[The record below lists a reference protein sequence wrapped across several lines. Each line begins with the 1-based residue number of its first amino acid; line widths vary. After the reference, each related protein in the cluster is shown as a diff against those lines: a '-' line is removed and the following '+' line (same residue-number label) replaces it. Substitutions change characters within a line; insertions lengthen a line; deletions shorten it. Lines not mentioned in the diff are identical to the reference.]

1 MPKTPQGA
9 ATSAA
14 REILT
19 RLHDVMAARTNAQ
32 AKLNQVVQIIGE
44 AMDSEVCS
52 IYLLR
57 DGVLELYATRGL
69 RQESVHVT
77 KLALGEG
84 LVGKIAEQV
93 ETLNLDE
100 ATSHPD
106 FAYKPE
112 TGEELYHSFAGVP
125 IVRREQAV
133 GVLAVQHEASRRY
146 AEIEIEALQTVA
158 MVLAELI
165 AGAGLIDETRSA
177 GAQRDQGPVRLTG
190 LKLVEGMGRG
200 HVVFHQPRIHIEHTV
215 AEDTEAERHRVYA
228 AFRQM
233 REQIERMTSQAEFG
247 VAGEHQDVL
256 NTYKMFAYDEGWGRR
271 INEAIDSGLTAEA
284 AIERVQQRTRM
295 RMREISD
302 PLLADRMHDLEDLS
316 NRLLRIVSGQL
327 GTAAQ
332 LGLRQD
338 SILIARNLGPAELLE
353 YDKRRLKGVVLEE
366 GSLTAHVTIVARAMG
381 VPVVGRVR
389 SIRRMVAEG
398 DFLLLDGNQG
408 AVFVRPT
415 PTMEDAFDAKLV
427 VTQKRRAEFA
437 AMRDLPPCSK
447 DNQRITLMVN
457 AGLRDDVAAL
467 DVTGADGIG
476 LFRTEFQF
484 LVSAT
489 LPQRERQQRLYRDVL
504 EAAGDRPVIF
514 RTVDIGGDKALP
526 YMKGNDADDREE
538 NPAMG
543 WRAIRLAL
551 DRDALMKAQAR
562 ALIEAAAGRTL
573 NVMFPMVSEPWEFDQ
588 AHALFEAQ
596 RKWVAARSRPVPHT
610 IRYGT
615 MLEVPALAEMLDV
628 LLPKLDFLSV
638 GTNDLTQFLF
648 AADRAHPKLAERYD
662 WLSPAILRFLARVTK
677 QTHAAGVQIGVCGE
691 MGGRTLEAMAL
702 IGLGI
707 ERLSITPAAIGP
719 VKAMIRSL
727 ETWRRC
733 APRCRAGWRRAP
745 TTCAACWAAGPPG
758 TASTSADRRIDRNR
772 RIRRG
777 LPFDTAP
784 GLL

>member
-1 MPKTPQGA
+1 MVTSA
-9 ATSAA
+9 AAAA

-44 AMDSEVCS
+44 ALNTEVCS

-57 DGVLELYATRGL
+57 DGVLELFATRGL
-69 RQESVHVT
+69 KQEAVHVT
-77 KLALGEG
+77 TLALGEG
-84 LVGKIAEQV
+84 LVGTIAERV

-112 TGEELYHSFAGVP
+112 TGEEFFHSFAGVP
-125 IVRREQAV
+125 IVRRERAV
-133 GVLAVQHEASRRY
+133 GVLAVQHADSRRY
-146 AEIEIEALQTVA
+146 DDVEIEALQTVA

-165 AGAGLIDETRSA
+165 AGAGLTDDHAAATD
-177 GAQRDQGPVRLTG
+177 AQREGSVRLTG
-190 LKLVEGMGRG
+190 LKLVDGMARG
-200 HVVFHQPRIHIEHTV
+200 NAVYHQPRVVIEHTV
-215 AEDTEAERHRVYA
+215 AEDTEAERHRVYS
-228 AFRQM
+228 AFGKM
-233 REQIERMTSQAEFG
+233 REQIERMTNQAEFG

-256 NTYKMFAYDEGWGRR
+256 DTYKMFAYDEGWSRR

-338 SILIARNLGPAELLE
+338 TILIARNLGPAELLE
-353 YDKRRLKGVVLEE
+353 YDRRRLKGVVLEE

-381 VPVVGRVR
+381 VPVLGRVKD
-389 SIRRMVAEG
+389 IRRTIVEG
-398 DFLLLDGNQG
+398 DPLLLDGAQG
-408 AVFVRPT
+408 AVIVRPT
-415 PTMEDAFDAKLV
+415 QVMDEAFDARLI

-437 AMRDLPPCSK
+437 AMRDEPPVSR
-447 DNQRITLMVN
+447 DGLRMTVMVN
-457 AGLRDDVAAL
+457 AGLRDDVGAL

-489 LPQRERQQRLYRDVL
+489 LPQREKQQRLYRDVL
-504 EAAGDRPVIF
+504 DKAGDRPVIF

-526 YMKGNDADDREE
+526 YMRSDESMTEE

-543 WRAIRLAL
+543 WRALRLAL
-551 DRDALMKAQAR
+551 DRDVLMKAQAR

-596 RKWVAARSRPVPHT
+596 RRWLDEHHKPLPNA
-610 IRYGT
+610 IRYGA
-615 MLEVPALAEMLDV
+615 MLEVPALAEVLDL
-628 LLPKLDFLSV
+628 LLPRIDFLSI

-648 AADRAHPKLAERYD
+648 AADRAHPRLAERYD
-662 WLSPAILRFLARVTK
+662 WLSPAILRFIRRVAREVID
-677 QTHAAGVQIGVCGE
+677 AGKLVGVCGE

-707 ERLSITPAAIGP
+707 ERLSITPAAVGP

-727 ETWRRC
+727 DVGALRAEM
-733 APRCRAGWRRAP
+733 AGWLASPPDDMRA
-745 TTCAACWAAGPPG
+745 TLAEWAA
-758 TASTSADRRIDRNR
+758 RNNVAT
-772 RIRRG
+772 
-777 LPFDTAP
+777 L
-784 GLL
+784 